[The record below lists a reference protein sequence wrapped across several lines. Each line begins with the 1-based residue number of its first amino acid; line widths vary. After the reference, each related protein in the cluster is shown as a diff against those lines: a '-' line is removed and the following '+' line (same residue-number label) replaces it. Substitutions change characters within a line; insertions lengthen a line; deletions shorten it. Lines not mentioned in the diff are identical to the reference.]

1 VTDKALEKK
10 VVDVMV
16 KPKYIG
22 LKYAIRPDLFVS
34 KAYYTARKEYVKVK
48 NKVSDSNSFQVQCYY
63 TFDVKDTRSG
73 EISKVQGKTIR
84 YSHLDI
90 DKFLDDIIGSMGVE
104 FAAIKLET
112 LKLEFQFVINPAGGK
127 LTEARDY
134 DSILNKKSVVKII
147 NDDNN
152 CFWYSL
158 ACCMNPNNKM
168 VKDGRYPNTRIRL
181 GSEICKKCNCEW
193 NKVVP
198 IFPHIN
204 IVEHIYNCNIY
215 VINLNNIPILGSSV
229 SLLHSDCLMYK
240 SDNKNKEHYF
250 LLYDEDAQHYHCITD
265 IKKFLGVREFCYNCM
280 KGFTSKTAYTNHECG
295 GGEKKKKIN
304 YKTADKILKDL
315 AHYLTPNFV
324 KGSEGD

>member
-1 VTDKALEKK
+1 
-10 VVDVMV
+10 MV
-16 KPKYIG
+16 
-22 LKYAIRPDLFVS
+22 
-34 KAYYTARKEYVKVK
+34 
-48 NKVSDSNSFQVQCYY
+48 
-63 TFDVKDTRSG
+63 DTRSG
-73 EISKVQGKTIR
+73 ETKMVQDKTPR
-84 YSHLDI
+84 YSHLDTK
-90 DKFLDDIIGSMGVE
+90 KFIEDIIDSLGAEYSRL
-104 FAAIKLET
+104 KLET
-112 LKLEFQFVINPAGGK
+112 LKLEFQFVIIPSGGK
-127 LTEARDY
+127 FSESRDY

-168 VKDGRYPNTRIRL
+168 VKDSRYPNTRIRL

-193 NKVVP
+193 DKVVP

-280 KGFTSKTAYTNHECG
+280 KGFTSKTAYANHECG
-295 GGEKKKKIN
+295 EGEKKKKTN
-304 YKTADKILKDL
+304 YKTADKVLKDL

-324 KGSEGD
+324 KGSEGEIEDKCKTLKNPLIKEKAKIIYYTRNI